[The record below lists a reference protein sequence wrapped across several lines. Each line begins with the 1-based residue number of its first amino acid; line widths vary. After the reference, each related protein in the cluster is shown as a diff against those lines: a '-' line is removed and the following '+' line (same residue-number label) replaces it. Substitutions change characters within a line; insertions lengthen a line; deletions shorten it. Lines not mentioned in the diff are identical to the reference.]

1 MAYQNLALQNLAGR
15 INATYNDNNM
25 NRAEVPPANDNPV
38 VMLTGAAKQG
48 FKNQPFVASRMQEVV
63 REFHE
68 RSEICKTLQ
77 GALDANPDANISIMR
92 VGGKP
97 AHVSIERQIISESL
111 ETEALIRISPML
123 VQPADSANDIVD
135 GLSLYKLILL
145 PFKDGNSYRQRVIIV
160 NTETSAFLYDSER
173 ILTQDGD
180 AAFDVEI
187 NLPMGELLY
196 TKSAHSS
203 NFADGEKMTSAAN
216 VTALAGVVGLDIPDV
231 NGANLSTLD
240 NIAKA
245 NIQFLDLSGADN
257 VADLGATVSIEKID
271 AEDGE
276 GMNYCERY
284 AANEDAYQALEFE
297 DISFLSCVGCD
308 GDIQPVDVDSLDTYE
323 AGNWASKNLGYLW
336 KYEFNGRPYMYFF
349 GRSTPFSASNIPASV
364 SVGGV
369 TFTFNSTRHQVVGDL
384 LNLVEFT
391 FTHVPGKNSDA
402 TATVDTFINKKGKVD
417 CFIEVSAA
425 ETSAITI
432 KTPFCDIGI
441 PAAASNSLFDNTND
455 STDPVKLKLVAS
467 ELNGA
472 TTVATTL
479 MQTPTYNHNPFVL
492 SHFDLTGEVVPEAVV
507 ERLFTIEQVIDSTT
521 KLQLGDAATSQVTLK
536 ASNDE
541 VREVSFLHQSAQ
553 AAYEASTNY
562 NQVLSVVPMSEP
574 KPGRNGISI
583 WAGQSGVYQ
592 LDSNGILKITTNGSG
607 VLGNKLLAGSTSYRD
622 AEAFGGLML
631 TEGDKLPNEKPYGI
645 DDQEEALDAMGNP
658 IDLGK
663 HIVVMGSNGF
673 HRSSVG
679 LYNRRRSITNPHF
692 GSAAPLVASMIS
704 TLEPGSEPI
713 GPIRGV
719 IPGFSIQQNTPRSI
733 LNDLAALRIG
743 MVDSSGVISSL
754 YTAAR
759 SSSDYRKISS
769 IMSANAIVRRLRNE
783 CLSII
788 GKAYTDAEIQSLS
801 TRLDGMSRQLVAL
814 GFAQDLRTQLAASRA
829 ERINGVLRL
838 SVTFVPPLSVEA
850 ITIDVTLEAPQ
861 SGI

>member
-1 MAYQNLALQNLAGR
+1 MAYQNLTLQNLAGR

-25 NRAEVPPANDNPV
+25 NRAEVPPANPNPV

-68 RSEICKTLQ
+68 KSEICKTLQ

-97 AHVSIERQIISESL
+97 AHVSIERDISGSKEK
-111 ETEALIRISPML
+111 ETLIRISPML
-123 VQPADSANDIVD
+123 IQPADSANDIVD

-180 AAFDVEI
+180 SAFDVEI

-196 TKSAHSS
+196 TKTAHSTD
-203 NFADGEKMTSAAN
+203 FTDAQRMTSVAN
-216 VTALAGVVGLDIPDV
+216 VTALAGVVGLDIPNV
-231 NGANLSTLD
+231 NGADLSTLD
-240 NIAKA
+240 NVDLSD
-245 NIQFLDLSGADN
+245 IQFLDLSGVAN
-257 VADLGATVSIEKID
+257 VADLGSSFSVEKID
-271 AEDGE
+271 AQDGE

-308 GDIQPVDVDSLDTYE
+308 GDIQPVDLTLVNTYQ
-323 AGNWASKNLGYLW
+323 AGNWASENLGYLW

-349 GRSTPFSASNIPASV
+349 GRSTPVDADEVV
-364 SVGGV
+364 SDFDNAAGGIN
-369 TFTFNSTRHQVVGDL
+369 FAFDSQRHAVIGDL
-384 LNLVEFT
+384 LNLVT
-391 FTHVPGKNSDA
+391 IHLLHDPAKDTDA
-402 TATVDTFINKKGKVD
+402 LATVESFVNKKGHID
-417 CFIEVSAA
+417 CHVAVKSNHTGEISVETPFCTITIPAGGHGSSFADGTPLSVKLMASEIDGSHNVSAA
-425 ETSAITI
+425 LLGQAH
-432 KTPFCDIGI
+432 
-441 PAAASNSLFDNTND
+441 
-455 STDPVKLKLVAS
+455 
-467 ELNGA
+467 
-472 TTVATTL
+472 
-479 MQTPTYNHNPFVL
+479 NHNPFVL

-507 ERLFTIEQVIDSTT
+507 EKLFTFSSDGSGDDATASSTVVLKNEQ
-521 KLQLGDAATSQVTLK
+521 
-536 ASNDE
+536 

-574 KPGRNGISI
+574 KPGRNGVSV

-607 VLGNKLLAGSTSYRD
+607 VLGNKLLAGSTSYRNG
-622 AEAFGGLML
+622 EAFGGIML

-645 DDQEEALDAMGNP
+645 DDQEEALDSMGNP

-663 HIVVMGSNGF
+663 HIVIMGSNGF

-679 LYNRRRSITNPHF
+679 LYNRRRAITNPHF

-713 GPIRGV
+713 GPVRGI

-743 MVDSSGVISSL
+743 MVDSTGVISSL
-754 YTAAR
+754 FTAAR

>member
-25 NRAEVPPANDNPV
+25 NRAEVPPANENPV

-97 AHVSIERQIISESL
+97 AHVSIERLISSTKVEK
-111 ETEALIRISPML
+111 ETLIRISPML
-123 VQPADSANDIVD
+123 IQPADSANDIVD

-196 TKSAHSS
+196 TKSAHDSDMSEDQAFSS
-203 NFADGEKMTSAAN
+203 SELDAIVAI
-216 VTALAGVVGLDIPDV
+216 DIPNV
-231 NGANLSTLD
+231 NGSDLSTLD
-240 NIAKA
+240 NVQLNK
-245 NIQFLDLSGADN
+245 IQFIDLTSVEEVDTLN
-257 VADLGATVSIEKID
+257 DITDRTFHVEKID
-271 AEDGE
+271 AQDGE

-308 GDIQPVDVDSLDTYE
+308 GDIQPVDLTLVNTYQ
-323 AGNWASKNLGYLW
+323 AGNWASENLGYLW

-349 GRSTPFSASNIPASV
+349 GRSTPVDASEV
-364 SVGGV
+364 VG
-369 TFTFNSTRHQVVGDL
+369 TFTERTDGVQFTFDSSRHAVIGDL
-384 LNLVEFT
+384 LNLVTIHLKDDQAKHTAEL
-391 FTHVPGKNSDA
+391 
-402 TATVDTFINKKGKVD
+402 ATVESFVNKKGHIDCHVD
-417 CFIEVSAA
+417 VKSDDVAAINVETPFCTITIPAGVVAGFSQTAELSVKLMASEIGGSHNVSAA
-425 ETSAITI
+425 LLGQAH
-432 KTPFCDIGI
+432 
-441 PAAASNSLFDNTND
+441 
-455 STDPVKLKLVAS
+455 
-467 ELNGA
+467 
-472 TTVATTL
+472 
-479 MQTPTYNHNPFVL
+479 NHNPFVL

-507 ERLFTIEQVIDSTT
+507 EKLFTFSEGTGRGNDQTTSSTVVLKNEQ
-521 KLQLGDAATSQVTLK
+521 
-536 ASNDE
+536 

-583 WAGQSGVYQ
+583 WAGQSGIYQ
-592 LDSNGILKITTNGSG
+592 LDSDGILKITTDGSG
-607 VLGNKLLAGSTSYRD
+607 ALGNKLLAGSTSYRNG
-622 AEAFGGLML
+622 EAFGGIML

-663 HIVVMGSNGF
+663 HIVIMGSNGF

-713 GPIRGV
+713 GPVRGV